1 MFREYLHTLKK
12 AGNYTWAEIANVSG
26 IPESTIRK
34 IFSGETPDPRFDTV
48 TKIIVSMGGNLDDA
62 IDNKRKKDIEISS
75 QISLKETYDM
85 LLEEKDKRLEEKE
98 KHNAAL
104 TKDKK
109 ILAITVVSL
118 IASFIIFLIRS
129 SKSPRYFAPATID
142 VRSTEII
149 FFPFI

>member
-12 AGNYTWAEIANVSG
+12 AGNYTWQEIANVSG

-85 LLEEKDKRLEEKE
+85 LLEEKDKRLEEKD

-118 IASFIIFLIRS
+118 IASFIIFLIFDLCVS
-129 SKSPRYFAPATID
+129 SIGW
-142 VRSTEII
+142 IQ
-149 FFPFI
+149 

>member
-12 AGNYTWAEIANVSG
+12 AGNYTWADIANVSG

-48 TKIIVSMGGNLDDA
+48 TKLIVSMGGNLDDA

-85 LLEEKDKRLEEKE
+85 LLEEKKE
-98 KHNAAL
+98 YIASL
-104 TKDKK
+104 RKDKK

-118 IASFIIFLIRS
+118 LVAFIIFLIVDLCAS
-129 SKSPRYFAPATID
+129 SIGWLQ
-142 VRSTEII
+142 
-149 FFPFI
+149 

>member
-12 AGNYTWAEIANVSG
+12 AGNYTWQEIANVSG

-85 LLEEKDKRLEEKE
+85 LLEEKDKRLEEKDKRLE
-98 KHNAAL
+98 EKDKHNAAL

-118 IASFIIFLIRS
+118 IASFIIFLIFDLCVS
-129 SKSPRYFAPATID
+129 SIGW
-142 VRSTEII
+142 IQ
-149 FFPFI
+149 